1 MMRRW
6 LLAAIA
12 LVAVASSHARGAQLA
27 SVHVLGTLMP
37 ESEEEFEPITTACQA
52 ELRSVRAELSEC
64 EANPAPRAELRSC
77 RAELVECEADAPVK
91 PSQHQRKALSTPA
104 PTPSLPVPS
113 NTPSISPAPT
123 SEAWFQLA
131 AAVADS
137 SNEEIFVDADVT
149 FPSQSPITVDS
160 DRSVSIVGRSADGGG
175 RVALDGGTLRSRFFV
190 VDGGTLYLTHLN
202 LVNGSA
208 PEPYLYCDRGAGDF
222 SCAGGAIL
230 VLDDGQLVMASCDIR
245 GRGRRDGFDA
255 RNGGGVAAYGL
266 RITATF
272 DNVTFEGL
280 GSNAGAAVHVDKVS
294 DDGVPMFFTF
304 RHCQFLRNV
313 VVLDG
318 VARFTI
324 YEMYL
329 HFYDCQFLNCEGV
342 ALFMDLKGGGG
353 EFRSCE
359 FSDNFSPVTYDET
372 FYNPGAAV
380 VVLGNHHTEI
390 QDCVFENNIGP
401 VGGKGGALSASS
413 SRVTVIDSTFIE
425 NVADEGGAVSALA
438 GALLTMIN
446 CYARANTNFGLYG
459 GTLSVAGAT
468 LVILNST
475 VTESFS
481 IVAGIG
487 WFRDS
492 AIVIMEHS
500 VFANNGA
507 SYHGGF
513 SVAGESSLSM
523 TDCIHRDNVVSV
535 FLAYLFIDDSSTVTA
550 LRNLFQNL
558 RAPSIGPV
566 YLRSSTGYFEDCD
579 FIDNPI
585 TPGSGGTVFL
595 RPGGSLVITNSRIV
609 GSSAGGKGRV
619 AWIDAGSSM
628 RIVGS
633 TIMNTSGDAA
643 FAIHDES
650 GTDFAVQ
657 LDSVVVDQTVNI
669 FSNSSTLLQN
679 CDGFGSAS
687 VKKATFASCAST
699 SEFCVPTSCLDTS
712 AGIDCICEYK
722 GVEVP
727 FPTDCMQSAVIA
739 VPIPSTRTLTYLI
752 PKPLNESAELLLA
765 NVSECNN
772 LVLCCVTSGLS
783 FRCRVVCCLRSRAS
797 QRCPGSS
804 PTARGI
810 SCGSHRRPVERSTRL
825 AKCWSRSSRNR
836 PASTPEPH
844 LTSRHSCYIPTTCA
858 CAESRASR

>member
-1 MMRRW
+1 
-6 LLAAIA
+6 
-12 LVAVASSHARGAQLA
+12 
-27 SVHVLGTLMP
+27 
-37 ESEEEFEPITTACQA
+37 
-52 ELRSVRAELSEC
+52 
-64 EANPAPRAELRSC
+64 
-77 RAELVECEADAPVK
+77 
-91 PSQHQRKALSTPA
+91 
-104 PTPSLPVPS
+104 LPVPS

-329 HFYDCQFLNCEGV
+329 HFYDCQFLSLKGV

-359 FSDNFSPVTYDET
+359 FSDNFSPATYDET

-492 AIVIMEHS
+492 AIVIIRGNSKPRHLPTRIG
-500 VFANNGA
+500 V
-507 SYHGGF
+507 SYDGKNDRFCAHDKLDQTLEIRW
-513 SVAGESSLSM
+513 AGLLGWPRRRRYHRSL
-523 TDCIHRDNVVSV
+523 RYVVSLTHRLRLTPW
-535 FLAYLFIDDSSTVTA
+535 LAVWRFAGKLQEMSPDSRAAQSTSCS
-550 LRNLFQNL
+550 L
-558 RAPSIGPV
+558 PSARI
-566 YLRSSTGYFEDCD
+566 L
-579 FIDNPI
+579 
-585 TPGSGGTVFL
+585 L
-595 RPGGSLVITNSRIV
+595 RPPGEAAIGRR
-609 GSSAGGKGRV
+609 SA
-619 AWIDAGSSM
+619 M
-628 RIVGS
+628 
-633 TIMNTSGDAA
+633 
-643 FAIHDES
+643 
-650 GTDFAVQ
+650 
-657 LDSVVVDQTVNI
+657 
-669 FSNSSTLLQN
+669 
-679 CDGFGSAS
+679 
-687 VKKATFASCAST
+687 
-699 SEFCVPTSCLDTS
+699 P
-712 AGIDCICEYK
+712 Y
-722 GVEVP
+722 
-727 FPTDCMQSAVIA
+727 
-739 VPIPSTRTLTYLI
+739 
-752 PKPLNESAELLLA
+752 PK
-765 NVSECNN
+765 
-772 LVLCCVTSGLS
+772 
-783 FRCRVVCCLRSRAS
+783 
-797 QRCPGSS
+797 
-804 PTARGI
+804 
-810 SCGSHRRPVERSTRL
+810 
-825 AKCWSRSSRNR
+825 
-836 PASTPEPH
+836 
-844 LTSRHSCYIPTTCA
+844 
-858 CAESRASR
+858 